1 MSLASLMAADVSDVF
16 LNTSEHAETITHHA
30 ELGDASITAIV
41 HDQRERFDKE
51 RGGYVHEIDIDIA
64 STVTVTRQE
73 TFMIRGKRHFIAN
86 IGPGEYGL
94 QRITT
99 TQTRYSGIR

>member
-30 ELGDASITAIV
+30 SGGDATITAIV

-51 RGGYVHEIDIDIA
+51 RGGYVHEVDIDILSSVTVA
-64 STVTVTRQE
+64 RSETVTV
-73 TFMIRGKRHFIAN
+73 RGSRRYIVN
-86 IGPGEYGL
+86 IGPGEYGM